1 MCLKRVVVSEEPPRR
16 TNKFVG
22 TEIVESAVQSMLIY
36 GVCTVQLG
44 MSHGREAS
52 SVGSFV

>member
-16 TNKFVG
+16 TNEFVG